1 MIRISC
7 LGFSNTSTKLFQK
20 EEKRKE
26 VIFEIYSSLTVN
38 LLYMFLDG
46 IVCNA
51 GFASTFVLL
60 FCVCAC
66 TSVCAYGFLVN
77 LLLDNTSILADGMIL
92 PSVCF

>member
-1 MIRISC
+1 MLVLRIADFNVIRISC

-26 VIFEIYSSLTVN
+26 VIFEIHSSLTVN

-60 FCVCAC
+60 FLCVCMH
-66 TSVCAYGFLVN
+66 VCVCIWISSEFGFR
-77 LLLDNTSILADGMIL
+77 
-92 PSVCF
+92 